1 MADRLAMLKES
12 AEKAAG
18 MNYESTEAKAALGMW
33 PGDEADWE
41 QFYPEVD
48 PWGELTGRVIDYDD
62 PGFIVIDD
70 IVMIEKASLDNA
82 ELRRL
87 RDGHFPV
94 RDTKPTPASNPS
106 PKLGRKWKKGQNIQH
121 GDDLYNQPVG
131 IGKNTFVVLP
141 ETIEGTAS
149 VAAVDESGW
158 IVSWFMRHE
167 SVEEAIAYV
176 KEHGKPKGWEPG
188 DE

>member
-1 MADRLAMLKES
+1 M
-12 AEKAAG
+12 
-18 MNYESTEAKAALGMW
+18 
-33 PGDEADWE
+33 
-41 QFYPEVD
+41 
-48 PWGELTGRVIDYDD
+48 
-62 PGFIVIDD
+62 
-70 IVMIEKASLDNA
+70 
-82 ELRRL
+82 
-87 RDGHFPV
+87 
-94 RDTKPTPASNPS
+94 

-131 IGKNTFVVLP
+131 IGENTFVVLP

-176 KEHGKPKGWEPG
+176 KEYGKPKGWEPEVVEMESTPPPPQIEM
-188 DE
+188 DSVCPECFANVRCDCE